1 MLPVDDR
8 DPRLA
13 ELLARNQALEERVRD
28 LGVINAFA
36 TSLLHVRA
44 EVDDILWDVANEVVA
59 RMGLEDCV
67 IYLVDTDR
75 GCLVQRAAFG
85 PKNPRAREIKDPIT
99 IPLGQGI
106 VGTVATTGEAER
118 IDDVRRDP
126 RYITDDAS
134 RLSELAVPIVGD
146 RGVMGVIDTEHSQLG
161 FFTAHHE
168 DLLATIASMTASRL
182 QLADLHLRLYQLNR
196 SLEEKVEARTAELR
210 VAHARSEQLL
220 LNVLPAPVASRLE
233 AGEQRIAER
242 FDDVAVLF
250 ADLVGF
256 TNLAAG
262 WAPETVVEL
271 LEQVFTAFD
280 EACVAHGCEKVKTI
294 GDAWM
299 AVCGVPEPV
308 PDALDRLVRLALRL
322 VVVLDELGRATGIR
336 LQVRIGVH
344 LGPVV
349 AGVIGRSK
357 FAWDLWGDTVNVASR
372 LESHGLPGRVHVT
385 SETATRLV
393 GYRIQDRGEI
403 ALKGIG
409 RVRTAVVLG
418 EEE

>member
-1 MLPVDDR
+1 MDDG

-13 ELLARNQALEERVRD
+13 QLQARNQALEARVRD

-67 IYLVDTDR
+67 IYLLDEGGDR
-75 GCLVQRAAFG
+75 LVQRAAYG

-99 IPLGQGI
+99 IPTGQGI
-106 VGTVATTGEAER
+106 VGTVAATGVAER
-118 IDDVRRDP
+118 IDDVRLDP

-146 RGVMGVIDTEHSQLG
+146 RGVIGVIDTEHSQLG
-161 FFTAHHE
+161 FFMPHHE

-182 QLADLHLRLYQLNR
+182 QLAELHLRLSQLNR

-262 WAPETVVEL
+262 WAPEAVVEL

-322 VVVLDELGRATGIR
+322 LVVLEDLGRATGIR

-372 LESHGLPGRVHVT
+372 LESQGLPGRVHVT
-385 SETATRLV
+385 SETAGRLV

-418 EEE
+418 EEER